1 MFGYIPPDVPFVPPF
16 SILAR
21 AVAGSFLAMAG
32 FSLYLAHGRGIRWR
46 PFLRRLA
53 VLTVAAAVITAAT
66 MIALP
71 DFYIYFGILHSI
83 ALSSVLGLAFLRLPA
98 WATLTVAA
106 GIIALPF
113 QIRFEMFDPA
123 WLRFVGLG
131 TITPFTADFEPLFPW
146 FGVYLLGMALARM
159 FTDMGWLRPRHAG
172 SFIRSLGWIGRQSL
186 WIYLAHQPER
196 LLRVTAK
203 IAVARFIGLQI
214 DPQRR
219 PLGPG
224 ARQAEH
230 DAPATPEEHPQAL
243 CMTFRAVNRVAI

>member
-1 MFGYIPPDVPFVPPF
+1 VTTTDSGTNLAIRLHWLDLARVLALVGMIVFHFAYDLSMFGYIPPDVPFVPPF

-186 WIYLAHQPER
+186 WIYLAHQPI
-196 LLRVTAK
+196 L
-203 IAVARFIGLQI
+203 IGLI
-214 DPQRR
+214 WVYAKAA
-219 PLGPG
+219 G
-224 ARQAEH
+224 H
-230 DAPATPEEHPQAL
+230 
-243 CMTFRAVNRVAI
+243 I